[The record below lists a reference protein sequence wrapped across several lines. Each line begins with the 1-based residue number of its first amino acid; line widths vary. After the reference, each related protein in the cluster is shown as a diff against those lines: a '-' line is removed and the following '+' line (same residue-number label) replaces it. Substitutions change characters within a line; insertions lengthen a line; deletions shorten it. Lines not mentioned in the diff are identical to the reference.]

1 MPNITKR
8 LLSDQLLFKLDGS
21 FPEVSMAVQ
30 KQDVWKAIEQWIN
43 SKFKLKHFQETL
55 PTGETIPEGASL
67 ATYTGIAVTSSGDK
81 SVCTLPVMPISLPR
95 NMGVYD
101 INDGNGYSFIPL
113 QKGQINL
120 LGQEFLANTLL
131 GQICYEIAGMNVTF
145 SQDITLLKMDTVNM
159 DLMVFDMSKYSE
171 TDILPL
177 PSDME
182 QQLLDDL
189 YKMFAPI
196 QPEPATV
203 SNYPVNS
210 QKQ

>member
-1 MPNITKR
+1 M
-8 LLSDQLLFKLDGS
+8 
-21 FPEVSMAVQ
+21 
-30 KQDVWKAIEQWIN
+30 
-43 SKFKLKHFQETL
+43 
-55 PTGETIPEGASL
+55 
-67 ATYTGIAVTSSGDK
+67 
-81 SVCTLPVMPISLPR
+81 
-95 NMGVYD
+95 
-101 INDGNGYSFIPL
+101 
-113 QKGQINL
+113 

-131 GQICYEIAGMNVTF
+131 GQICYEIAGRNVTF

-196 QPEPATV
+196 QAEPATV
-203 SNYPVNS
+203 SNYPVIS